1 MAPVEAPCSFLTKTT
16 LTRESGGVPQ
26 NGFFCCCALVSTPC
40 SLLIIDFHHF
50 SKNCTP
56 SKRDAHFC
64 DGFSAPSGSDRPS
77 AALGPLLGRQDDV
90 QIHSGFL
97 LFRDFS
103 GLSLRRRAP
112 DIARL
117 TAGVADAASWSH
129 PARKSGA
136 LVEAPCTFL
145 IKMMLS

>member
-1 MAPVEAPCSFLTKTT
+1 MAPGASVPRRSGTSWAALGPHLGRPETDFLWRAS
-16 LTRESGGVPQ
+16 LGLLG
-26 NGFFCCCALVSTPC
+26 ALGRPLR
-40 SLLIIDFHHF
+40 LLLV
-50 SKNCTP
+50 
-56 SKRDAHFC
+56 
-64 DGFSAPSGSDRPS
+64 
-77 AALGPLLGRQDDV
+77 ALGPLLGRQDDV

-97 LFRDFS
+97 LFRVLS

-117 TAGVADAASWSH
+117 IAGVADAASWRH

-145 IKMMLS
+145 IKVMLSLWRRAHF